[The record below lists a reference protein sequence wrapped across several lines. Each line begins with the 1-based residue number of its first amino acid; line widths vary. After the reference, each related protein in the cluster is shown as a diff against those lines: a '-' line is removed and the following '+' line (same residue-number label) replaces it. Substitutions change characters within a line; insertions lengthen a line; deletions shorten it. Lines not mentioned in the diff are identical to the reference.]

1 MNSSKTTCVCVGLML
16 IFALPSA
23 AAEWTGESGYFSSA
37 EIWKG
42 GAVPLAGEDVLLSAE
57 KEGVN
62 TLSLAGDSST
72 AFARIVFTI
81 SPGARTVFDCGG
93 YSLLMPDLPVDGVYA
108 ARPLEFRA
116 ENGVFFALTN
126 TSATSAVESPLLWD
140 KARVSVSQDAG
151 NSLRAGFAG
160 GTIDFYSPGGVA
172 HPGRELLLGGAA
184 APASEVVFENE
195 TSSLPAV
202 RFKCYAEANR
212 LAFIGGRHSIN
223 GALGANRK
231 AEIGDNCRKIAV
243 EIDSAELSVSGDI
256 ALYRSKDYGSS
267 PYAYEFSVL
276 NGSTLT
282 TEGSYYA
289 YRSTNGIT
297 RLENSVWNALGKNA
311 GSSTAMHIGYSDGY
325 NYPTVQKMVALNS
338 TLNIG
343 RQHNYG
349 NFAVGHRASVAKWV
363 EGYFYATNCVINAN
377 AQFNIACGEAEFADC
392 RFTGLNNARYGV
404 QVTGDGTLTVD
415 GDTYMTAS
423 LRTYIG
429 SNTRRGPV
437 LEIRGGTVKI
447 YNQINVGDGADMPA
461 GTVQTNI
468 IRQTGGRIE
477 SNWVFLS
484 YSAEPCRYILEG
496 GTYAVKATVG
506 SSGSKSQKPDKGGW
520 SHFIGNGG
528 VIEAVGVQK
537 QNSVQQP
544 LISGLDRCEAGERGL
559 IVDDCGNEHFIRQ
572 DITDMP
578 GVSGRFV
585 KRGAGTIALYVP
597 AKWDVSETAVEAGT
611 LLVGADVESAVVLES
626 DVRVR
631 PGTVLSLEGAASSL
645 TVDSLALTNA
655 TLVLDPGDT
664 LRVRGPLELDRLT
677 VRFTSNPT
685 ERQLSGFLTV
695 ESPLSPETKR
705 QLEFLRLEGVEAAD
719 GMLPVPGFTTDGDGH
734 AVWSVEMKDAAEVNG
749 SSRWNGGSGGWEEE
763 SLWSAG
769 VPGAASKAV
778 FADSGDSTVAVASA
792 AETGAIELGG
802 GDRVFSGPGSVV
814 LGAYGGSFVNV
825 LAGTHRFDV
834 PVVSRAP
841 FALDTAAGAEVAFA
855 GGVSAAGFSKTGTG
869 RVVLSGD
876 SFFGG
881 DIALKSGK
889 MTLAGDGAIRGA
901 AVRLGDGTLQVAPDC
916 RLPPFAL
923 VLASTNTKGAVVV
936 DNASD
941 ITVDDFKAESGA
953 LIKRGAG
960 TMTIDVSKG
969 CPGGLAAG
977 TGGHANDGLLA
988 SANRKLFAFADDGT
1002 PPAFGFGGFNV
1013 AGGELVVRGNGGA
1026 VSCKGAIHVG
1036 LRTSTDCGVQP
1047 SLTLDNVEV
1056 DALTGVN
1063 YQHLTI
1069 GFNTADAGNFTSN
1082 PVVRV
1087 INDSKLYVWSVNMGY
1102 PYENDATRTGARL
1115 EFAVT
1120 NSLVRAYDQFGFS
1133 QLRGNAGVARLLAYG
1148 ATLNASWY
1156 EISGNTDSRITAST
1170 ISSRTGDHVKISG
1183 DCYGSGT
1190 VLFDGGTLLKVNSL
1204 AFNHESV
1211 RYARMLTFAFD
1222 DATWDSGPGGIALD
1236 ETTFTGYLAFR
1247 RFEMR
1252 GKGLTLPVAEGAVF
1266 RSDALFFGSGD
1277 LVKTGAGTLSF
1288 GEGAFALG
1296 GTVRVREG
1304 VLDLSDAGTVTNAAF
1319 AGPGT
1324 VRGASF
1330 GEGARIEPSIGADW
1344 SSVDVPVFENCSFGG
1359 RIYVEMDPSL
1369 AARLELP
1376 SAEGVAVAKFTGAP
1390 PDVSR
1395 WRVRNVWNE
1404 PGVRGRFALDGDTV
1418 RMTVARTGFS
1428 IIIR

>member
-1 MNSSKTTCVCVGLML
+1 
-16 IFALPSA
+16 
-23 AAEWTGESGYFSSA
+23 
-37 EIWKG
+37 
-42 GAVPLAGEDVLLSAE
+42 
-57 KEGVN
+57 
-62 TLSLAGDSST
+62 
-72 AFARIVFTI
+72 
-81 SPGARTVFDCGG
+81 
-93 YSLLMPDLPVDGVYA
+93 
-108 ARPLEFRA
+108 
-116 ENGVFFALTN
+116 
-126 TSATSAVESPLLWD
+126 
-140 KARVSVSQDAG
+140 DAG
-151 NSLRAGFAG
+151 NSLRTGFAG
-160 GTIDFYSPGGVA
+160 GKIDFYSPGGVA

-212 LAFIGGRHSIN
+212 LAFTGGRHSIN
-223 GALGANRK
+223 GALAANRN

-243 EIDSAELSVSGDI
+243 EIDNAELSVSGDI
-256 ALYRSKDYGSS
+256 ALYRGKDYGSS

-377 AQFNIACGEAEFADC
+377 AQFNIACGAAEFADC
-392 RFTGLNNARYGV
+392 RFTGLNSARYGV

-520 SHFIGNGG
+520 SHFTGNGG

-537 QNSVQQP
+537 QNDVRQP
-544 LISGLDRCEAGERGL
+544 LVSGLDRCEAGERGL

-572 DITDMP
+572 DITDMS
-578 GVSGRFV
+578 GVCGRFV
-585 KRGAGTIALYVP
+585 KRGSGTITLYVP
-597 AKWDVSETAVEAGT
+597 SKWDVSETIVESGT
-611 LLVGADVESAVVLES
+611 LLVSADEDAGVVLES
-626 DVRVR
+626 DVAVR
-631 PGTVLSLEGAASSL
+631 PAAALSLEGAACAL

-685 ERQLSGFLTV
+685 EQQLSGFLTA
-695 ESPLSPETKR
+695 ESPISPETKR
-705 QLEFLRLEGVEAAD
+705 QLEFLRLEGVETAD
-719 GMLPVPGFTTDGDGH
+719 GRLPVPGFTTDASGH
-734 AVWSVEMKDAAEVNG
+734 AVWSVEMKDAVEVAG
-749 SSRWNGGSGGWEEE
+749 SSRWNGGSGGWEEV
-763 SLWSAG
+763 SSWSAG

-778 FADSGDSTVAVASA
+778 FADSGDSTVTVASA
-792 AETGAIELGG
+792 AETGAIELDG

-841 FALDTAAGAEVAFA
+841 FALDAAAGAEVAFA
-855 GGVSAAGFSKTGTG
+855 GGMSAAGFSKTGTG

-876 SFFGG
+876 NFFGG

-901 AVRLGDGTLQVAPDC
+901 EVRLGDGTLQVAPYC

-1036 LRTSTDCGVQP
+1036 LRTSTDCGAQP

-1069 GFNTADAGNFTSN
+1069 GLNTADAGNFTSN

-1102 PYENDATRTGARL
+1102 PYDNDATRTGARL

-1359 RIYVEMDPSL
+1359 RVYVEMDPSL